1 LKLQSY
7 KVQTKLTQLIEWTGM
22 DKPTAT
28 TSATPVADA
37 HPPCSTSGAAKGDSA
52 AALPPDIAES
62 ILCAQK
68 VLDVYKKRGGF
79 EPRAAL
85 MLTLKDLMIYC
96 EGHGLDF
103 NKELKMARLSLA

>member
-1 LKLQSY
+1 
-7 KVQTKLTQLIEWTGM
+7 M
-22 DKPTAT
+22 DKPKAT
-28 TSATPVADA
+28 TTATPVADA
-37 HPPCSTSGAAKGDSA
+37 QHPLCASGAAWEDSA
-52 AALPPDIAES
+52 AAPAPDIAES
-62 ILCAQK
+62 VLCAQK

-103 NKELKMARLSLA
+103 NKELKMARLSL